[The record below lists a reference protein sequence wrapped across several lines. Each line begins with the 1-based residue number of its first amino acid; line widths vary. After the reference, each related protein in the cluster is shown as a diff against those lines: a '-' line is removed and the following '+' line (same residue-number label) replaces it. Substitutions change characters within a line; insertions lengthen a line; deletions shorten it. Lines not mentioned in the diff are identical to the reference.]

1 MTVTVTGDGKATLL
15 DLLRTARV
23 PTLPESPCGGKG
35 RCGKCAVRVGEAR
48 SAGYPSGGIPEP
60 CAADLRLVPT
70 GDLARG
76 VRLACQCVPSG
87 PCTVELEERA
97 APEGY
102 RAVSSYR
109 VPSFLID
116 GFRARYA
123 RGLGVAIDIGT
134 TTIAMELLDMK
145 SGAVLARD
153 ARLNDQRRFGA
164 DVLSRVRAAGE
175 GHAAELRDAVRSGIL
190 RGIAALFSQAHLAP
204 ASLADAREATLSL
217 GVNDLC
223 AVALAG
229 NTVMI
234 HLFFGL
240 PVESLG
246 RAPFT
251 PAATRFSGLSFRE
264 VFGGLP
270 VGAETGEALLTGETP
285 PDCPVFVVPCAS
297 AFIGGDVI
305 AGLAALDLRGAEGP
319 ELFVD
324 LGTNA
329 EMVLVKPGAYYCAS
343 AAAGPAFEGSS
354 ISCGTGSVP
363 GAVSSVRVEGG
374 RFSFE
379 RIPGADDAPPV
390 GLCGSGLIDFVA
402 CALSLS
408 LIKED
413 GSLSPVCA
421 ASGVFLD
428 PSGVIAL
435 SARDVREVQLAKA
448 AIRAAIA
455 VLLEESGTDAREVVR
470 VHLAGG
476 FGLYLRE
483 ESAIAIGLFPKAF
496 AGKTV
501 PAGNVSLAGSS
512 RLVVDAALESRFDAI
527 LSEVNLV
534 DLAGNSRF
542 GALFVDSMGF
552 GPSESPA

>member
-1 MTVTVTGDGKATLL
+1 
-15 DLLRTARV
+15 
-23 PTLPESPCGGKG
+23 
-35 RCGKCAVRVGEAR
+35 
-48 SAGYPSGGIPEP
+48 
-60 CAADLRLVPT
+60 
-70 GDLARG
+70 
-76 VRLACQCVPSG
+76 
-87 PCTVELEERA
+87 VELGA
-97 APEGY
+97 GGTQAGY

-109 VPSFLID
+109 VLPFPGKGS
-116 GFRARYA
+116 RARYG
-123 RGLGVAIDIGT
+123 RGVGVAIDIGI
-134 TTIAMELLDMK
+134 TTIAMELIDAA

-153 ARLNDQRRFGA
+153 ARLNGQRRFGA

-175 GHAAELRDAVRSGIL
+175 GHASELREDVRSDL
-190 RGIAALFSQAHLAP
+190 LQGIAALFAAAP
-204 ASLADAREATLSL
+204 AKLSFR
-217 GVNDLC
+217 DLC
-223 AVALAG
+223 AVSIAG

-234 HLFFGL
+234 HLLLAL

-251 PAATRFSGLSFRE
+251 PAATRFPGFTFRA
-264 VFGGLP
+264 VFGD
-270 VGAETGEALLTGETP
+270 AS
-285 PDCPVFVVPCAS
+285 DCPVFVVPCAS

-305 AGLAALDLRGAEGP
+305 AGLAALDLRGTGGP
-319 ELFVD
+319 ELFID

-329 EMVLVKPGAYYCAS
+329 EMVLVKSGAYYCAS
-343 AAAGPAFEGSS
+343 AAAGPAFEGAS

-363 GAVSSVRVEGG
+363 GAVSAVRIEGS
-374 RFSFE
+374 RFAFE
-379 RIPGADDAPPV
+379 RIPGLDDAPPV

-402 CALSLS
+402 SALALS

-428 PSGVIAL
+428 PSGGITL

-455 VLLEESGTDAREVVR
+455 VLLEKSGTEEGEVVR

-483 ESAIAIGLFPKAF
+483 ESAIAIGLFPKSF

-501 PAGNVSLAGSS
+501 PVGNVSLAGAS
-512 RLVVDAALESRFDAI
+512 RLVVDAALESRIDGI
-527 LSEVNLV
+527 LSGVTSV

-542 GALFVDSMGF
+542 ASLFVDSMGF
-552 GPSESPA
+552 SPTESPA

>member
-1 MTVTVTGDGKATLL
+1 MTVTVTGDGTATLL
-15 DLLRTARV
+15 DLLRSAGAA
-23 PTLPESPCGGKG
+23 PLPETPCGGKG
-35 RCGKCAVRVGEAR
+35 RCGKCAVRVVEPP
-48 SAGYPSGGIPEP
+48 AGV
-60 CAADLRLVPT
+60 L
-70 GDLARG
+70 
-76 VRLACQCVPSG
+76 LACQYIPRGRCSVDLDEG
-87 PCTVELEERA
+87 GTEA
-97 APEGY
+97 GY

-109 VPSFLID
+109 VPSFQSE
-116 GFRARYA
+116 GSRARCA
-123 RGLGVAIDIGT
+123 RGVGVAIDIGT
-134 TTIAMELLDMK
+134 TTIAMELIDAAT
-145 SGAVLARD
+145 GAVLARD
-153 ARLNDQRRFGA
+153 TRLNDQRRFGA

-175 GHAAELRDAVRSGIL
+175 GHAAELQGAVRSGLL
-190 RGIAALFSQAHLAP
+190 RGIVALFSEAHRAGERDRKLSP
-204 ASLADAREATLSL
+204 GVRDVRVNELCAR
-217 GVNDLC
+217 DLC

-234 HLFFGL
+234 HLLLGL

-251 PAATRFSGLSFRE
+251 PAATRFSGRTFHE
-264 VFGGLP
+264 VFGDFP
-270 VGAETGEALLTGETP
+270 DGAETGADSFPGETP

-305 AGLAALDLRGAEGP
+305 AGLAALDLRGTEGP
-319 ELFVD
+319 ELLVD

-343 AAAGPAFEGSS
+343 AAAGPAFEGAS

-363 GAVSSVRVEGG
+363 GAVSAVRVKGG
-374 RFSFE
+374 RFVSE
-379 RIPGADDAPPV
+379 RIPGEGTNRSV

-428 PSGVIAL
+428 PTGEITL
-435 SARDVREVQLAKA
+435 TARDVREVQLAKA

-455 VLLEESGTDAREVVR
+455 VLLEESGTAAREVVR

-483 ESAIAIGLFPKAF
+483 ESAIAIGLFPEAF

-501 PAGNVSLAGSS
+501 RAGNVSLAGAS
-512 RLVVDAALESRFDAI
+512 RLVVDAALEARFDAI
-527 LSEVNLV
+527 LSGVKPV

-552 GPSESPA
+552 GPTESPP

>member
-1 MTVTVTGDGKATLL
+1 MTVTVTGDGKSTLF
-15 DLLRTARV
+15 DLLRSAGAT
-23 PTLPESPCGGKG
+23 PLPETPCGGKG
-35 RCGKCAVRVGEAR
+35 RCGKCAVRVVEPP
-48 SAGYPSGGIPEP
+48 AGV
-60 CAADLRLVPT
+60 L
-70 GDLARG
+70 
-76 VRLACQCVPSG
+76 LACQYVPRGRCSVDLDEG
-87 PCTVELEERA
+87 GTEA
-97 APEGY
+97 GY

-109 VPSFLID
+109 VPSFQAE
-116 GFRARYA
+116 GSRPRCA
-123 RGLGVAIDIGT
+123 RGVGVAIDIGT
-134 TTIAMELLDMK
+134 TTIAMELLDVA

-153 ARLNDQRRFGA
+153 TRLNDQRRFGA

-175 GHAAELRDAVRSGIL
+175 GHAAELRDVVRSGLL
-190 RGIAALFSQAHLAP
+190 RGIAALFSEAHLA
-204 ASLADAREATLSL
+204 AARDGKLSP
-217 GVNDLC
+217 GVRDVRVNELCARDLC

-229 NTVMI
+229 NTVMM
-234 HLFFGL
+234 HLLLGL
-240 PVESLG
+240 PAESLG

-251 PAATRFSGLSFRE
+251 PAATRFSGLTFRA
-264 VFGGLP
+264 VFGG
-270 VGAETGEALLTGETP
+270 AETDAASFPGETP

-305 AGLAALDLRGAEGP
+305 AGLATLDLRGAEGP

-329 EMVLVKPGAYYCAS
+329 EMVLVKSGAYYCAS
-343 AAAGPAFEGSS
+343 AAAGPAFEGAS

-363 GAVSSVRVEGG
+363 GAVSVVRVEGG
-374 RFSFE
+374 RFVSE
-379 RIPGADDAPPV
+379 RIPGLRETRSV

-428 PSGVIAL
+428 PAGEITL
-435 SARDVREVQLAKA
+435 TARDVREVQLAKA

-455 VLLEESGTDAREVVR
+455 VLLEESGTDAREVVH

-483 ESAIAIGLFPKAF
+483 ESAIAIGLFPEAF

-501 PAGNVSLAGSS
+501 RAGNVSLAGAS
-512 RLVVDAALESRFDAI
+512 RLVVDAALEARFDAI
-527 LSEVNLV
+527 LSGVKPV

-552 GPSESPA
+552 GPTESPA